1 MKRVTFLGDSLGRVR
16 DFPPEA
22 RSEVGFQIRELQ
34 QGRDPSDWKPLKT
47 VGQGVREIRV
57 HEATGTFRVI
67 YLATLPDRVLV
78 LHAFQKKTTRT
89 TSRDLE
95 LATNRLRTWME

>member
-57 HEATGTFRVI
+57 REATGTFRVI